1 MICNQNGKLSPLVAV
16 TAEPLPTRI
25 AAIVLRVGDLDCVYP
40 FALPE
45 LQESL
50 IELDN
55 PDQPELLDMM
65 VEGMRLHNISDL
77 PFDLAV

>member
-1 MICNQNGKLSPLVAV
+1 
-16 TAEPLPTRI
+16 
-25 AAIVLRVGDLDCVYP
+25 
-40 FALPE
+40 LPE
-45 LQESL
+45 LRESL

-65 VEGMRLHNISDL
+65 VEGMRLRDISDL

>member
-1 MICNQNGKLSPLVAV
+1 MG
-16 TAEPLPTRI
+16 
-25 AAIVLRVGDLDCVYP
+25 VGDLDCIYH

-45 LQESL
+45 LRESL

-65 VEGMRLHNISDL
+65 VEGMRLRDISDL